1 MPISGNFTG
10 DSEEDVTIPEDS
22 FGTSGIIGSREYPIQ
37 RDEVKS
43 TIKTNFNSTL
53 LRFPKSGTHLDEE
66 GGGGK
71 HYIGFVIGILTVVI
85 VILVAAIVFIVIRNQ
100 RIKTVSGLTTIPT
113 IRENAERIDCE
124 KVRVNSLMLVRSR
137 NSR

>member
-1 MPISGNFTG
+1 M
-10 DSEEDVTIPEDS
+10 
-22 FGTSGIIGSREYPIQ
+22 
-37 RDEVKS
+37 
-43 TIKTNFNSTL
+43 
-53 LRFPKSGTHLDEE
+53 DEE

-100 RIKTVSGLTTIPT
+100 RIKTVIGLTTIPT
-113 IRENAERIDCE
+113 IGENAERIDCE
-124 KVRVNSLMLVRSR
+124 KVRVNILMLVLNR